1 MDEIS
6 SESKSIIDFDDEYSE
21 NEKQDVNPIENNI
34 SQNEK
39 LNHNEND
46 PLKQYPNKYQD
57 IQKEENQEM
66 ISPEEEEQV
75 ENSSEENKIY
85 DPKIK
90 QLNEIDINNKQA
102 IIEMLMQD
110 SFITKKK
117 IKNEESIKEK
127 NRNKFAYVESKMNK
141 NIAEELS
148 KKNSYGRVGY
158 QIESEEGNPQFIKDI
173 NVAAYLLKPQI
184 QEENKDVAKILFDEM
199 TPIPS
204 NKKILSRK
212 QIGEKIKKTLEKK
225 RKNLE
230 KIEAKMYEDQKSQET
245 FKPSINHRRKDG
257 NRRDLNSFL
266 KDQNDFQKK
275 VELKKHNMQLKNET
289 ENKVLN
295 VGKPEINKNSEELV
309 KKISAGDEPAYIR
322 LYNKRVNNE
331 KIKEIEEKKILKQKE
346 EEKKRKEKESELKK
360 NNPYKHIKSKINIL
374 KKSPSQAGGNF
385 IKNGDLLDKKNYN
398 SNNINKIK
406 VEMNRNAK
414 SLNKRDKGASNIAR
428 KVNKKLFDYKDLPTN
443 KMLWNK
449 FIKNFDEALI
459 NINESNINN
468 KSETNLDELNELQYH
483 KLLYNLGMISYPP
496 ESKDNKNEE
505 NKLKAELNKEK
516 EDNNKQNEIEA
527 DTLGENMIKEDENK
541 LISNSFDL
549 LKNEQE
555 KVKANDIK
563 NFLIFVLDNQNYDLY
578 QQYKIN
584 HEQELKNLFPAD
596 KYKKEDIP
604 ELILKKQNEELLS
617 NIDKSNKKNNKY
629 FSFSNE
635 NKIIF
640 TLDKSQN
647 IKKDFSM
654 FGLNYRNK
662 RKKGKEEKIL
672 NILKEKYP
680 FKPTINMRSEK
691 LYQKYKDK
699 IYPAQNDTV
708 TSNSNYQFK
717 KTNNMEYIDRIL
729 LLDKKRIAENQK
741 IKEEMRKNE
750 IKECTFKPKINQ
762 SYPPMKKGNKEE
774 NKNKNENKE
783 SKEKDENKNKNV
795 NKSLKKNKNK
805 SKNKFEELYEQG
817 KKIIQSKKDKSR
829 EEIELE
835 QQRKEC
841 TFQPNIKNL
850 KVKQIPK
857 TNFNNDIYNEKE
869 YKYLYERL
877 RHGRLERMVKDSN
890 NDRYGLNDELKQ
902 FVKDSKEYNFIQN
915 QAYLEPE
922 GSYYYNNNQIEND
935 NNYNLNPKE
944 GEIIEKT
951 ENKNIKSENKENN
964 NENKSEK
971 KENKEGVEKKSENEG
986 DPEEKDDIPLLIID
1000 VNIRQGVKKKIF
1012 VYEGDT
1018 PEELAEKF
1026 AKEHNLE
1033 VETKNK
1039 LQSLI
1044 HSHMLRLLTR
1054 IEEENQ
1060 SISEKSQNVHNKN

>member
-21 NEKQDVNPIENNI
+21 NEKQNDTPIENNI

-39 LNHNEND
+39 VNPNENE
-46 PLKQYPNKYQD
+46 PIEQSPNNYQD
-57 IQKEENQEM
+57 TQKEENQEM
-66 ISPEEEEQV
+66 ISPEEEEEQA

-102 IIEMLMQD
+102 IIDMLMQD

-117 IKNEESIKEK
+117 NKNEESIKEK
-127 NRNKFAYVESKMNK
+127 NRNKFAYIESKMNK
-141 NIAEELS
+141 NMAEDLS
-148 KKNSYGRVGY
+148 KKNSYGRVRY
-158 QIESEEGNPQFIKDI
+158 QIEPEEGDPQFIKDI

-184 QEENKDVAKILFDEM
+184 QEENKDVAKLLFDEM
-199 TPIPS
+199 APSPS
-204 NKKILSRK
+204 NKKILTRR

-230 KIEAKMYEDQKSQET
+230 KIEAKMYEDQKIQET
-245 FKPSINHRRKDG
+245 FKPSINHRKKDG

-275 VELKKHNMQLKNET
+275 VELKKHNMQLKTET
-289 ENKVLN
+289 ENKELN

-331 KIKEIEEKKILKQKE
+331 KKKEIEEKKILKQKE
-346 EEKKRKEKESELKK
+346 EEKKRKEKENELKK

-374 KKSPSQAGGNF
+374 RKSPSQAAENL
-385 IKNGDLLDKKNYN
+385 IKEKNVLDKNNYN
-398 SNNINKIK
+398 SSNISKIK

-414 SLNKRDKGASNIAR
+414 SLNKRDESASNITR
-428 KVNKKLFDYKDLPTN
+428 KINKKLFDYKDLPTN

-459 NINESNINN
+459 NINESNINS
-468 KSETNLDELNELQYH
+468 KSESNLDELNETQYH
-483 KLLYNLGMISYPP
+483 KLLYNLGMVSYPQ
-496 ESKDNKNEE
+496 ESKENKNEE
-505 NKLKAELNKEK
+505 NKSKNELNKE
-516 EDNNKQNEIEA
+516 ENNKQNEN
-527 DTLGENMIKEDENK
+527 DPDVLGENMIKEDENK
-541 LISNSFDL
+541 LISNSFNL

-555 KVKANDIK
+555 KVNTSDIK

-584 HEQELKNLFPAD
+584 HEQELKNLFPTD
-596 KYKKEDIP
+596 KIKKEDIP

-629 FSFSNE
+629 FSFSKD

-647 IKKDFSM
+647 IKKDFNM
-654 FGLNYRNK
+654 FSLNYRNK

-680 FKPTINMRSEK
+680 FKPTINVKSEK

-708 TSNSNYQFK
+708 TSNSNFQNK

-762 SYPPMKKGNKEE
+762 SYPPMKKGNKKE
-774 NKNKNENKE
+774 NKEKKENEENKNENK
-783 SKEKDENKNKNV
+783 SF
-795 NKSLKKNKNK
+795 KKNKNK
-805 SKNKFEELYEQG
+805 SKSKFEELYEQG

-850 KVKQIPK
+850 NVKQIPK

-902 FVKDSKEYNFIQN
+902 FVKDNKEYNFIQN

-922 GSYYYNNNQIEND
+922 GSYFYNNNQTEND
-935 NNYNLNPKE
+935 NNFNLNNKE
-944 GEIIEKT
+944 GEITEKT
-951 ENKNIKSENKENN
+951 ENKNNKIENKDNN
-964 NENKSEK
+964 IDNKLENKD
-971 KENKEGVEKKSENEG
+971 NNEGVEKKSENEG
-986 DPEEKDDIPLLIID
+986 EPEEKDDIPLLIID

-1033 VETKNK
+1033 IETKNK

-1060 SISEKSQNVHNKN
+1060 SISEKSQNAHNKN

>member
-1 MDEIS
+1 MEEIS

-21 NEKQDVNPIENNI
+21 NEKQNDIPIENNI

-39 LNHNEND
+39 ENPNENE
-46 PLKQYPNKYQD
+46 PIMQSPNNYQD
-57 IQKEENQEM
+57 AQKEENQERL
-66 ISPEEEEQV
+66 SPEEEEQV

-102 IIEMLMQD
+102 IIDMLMQD

-117 IKNEESIKEK
+117 NKNEESIKEK
-127 NRNKFAYVESKMNK
+127 NRNKFAYIESKMSK
-141 NIAEELS
+141 NLGEELS

-158 QIESEEGNPQFIKDI
+158 QIEPDEGNPQFIKDI

-184 QEENKDVAKILFDEM
+184 EEENKDVAKLLFDEM
-199 TPIPS
+199 APS
-204 NKKILSRK
+204 PSTKKILTRR
-212 QIGEKIKKTLEKK
+212 QIGEKINKALEKK

-230 KIEAKMYEDQKSQET
+230 KIEAKMYEIQQVQET
-245 FKPSINHRRKDG
+245 FKPSINHRKKDG

-275 VELKKHNMQLKNET
+275 VELKKHNMQLRNEN

-322 LYNKRVNNE
+322 LYNKRVSNE

-346 EEKKRKEKESELKK
+346 EEKKRKEKENELKK

-374 KKSPSQAGGNF
+374 KKSPSQTEGNLL
-385 IKNGDLLDKKNYN
+385 KERDLLDKKNYN
-398 SNNINKIK
+398 SNINKIK

-414 SLNKRDKGASNIAR
+414 SLNKRDKSAINITG
-428 KVNKKLFDYKDLPTN
+428 KINKKLFDYKDLPTN

-459 NINESNINN
+459 NINESNINS
-468 KSETNLDELNELQYH
+468 KSETNLDELNKIQYH
-483 KLLYNLGMISYPP
+483 KLLYNLGMVSYPP
-496 ESKDNKNEE
+496 ESKEKKNEE
-505 NKLKAELNKEK
+505 NKLKNELNKE
-516 EDNNKQNEIEA
+516 ENNKQNESEPDI
-527 DTLGENMIKEDENK
+527 LGENMIKEDENK
-541 LISNSFDL
+541 LINNSFNL

-555 KVKANDIK
+555 KVNTNDIK

-578 QQYKIN
+578 QQYKTN
-584 HEQELKNLFPAD
+584 HEEELKNIFSLD

-604 ELILKKQNEELLS
+604 ELILKKQNELLLS

-629 FSFSNE
+629 YSISKD
-635 NKIIF
+635 NKITF

-647 IKKDFSM
+647 IKNDFNM
-654 FGLNYRNK
+654 FSLNYRNK

-680 FKPTINMRSEK
+680 FKPTINVKSEK

-708 TSNSNYQFK
+708 TSNSNFQNK

-750 IKECTFKPKINQ
+750 IKECTFKPKINK
-762 SYPPMKKGNKEE
+762 SYPAMKKGNKEE
-774 NKNKNENKE
+774 NQNKKEKKENEENKNE
-783 SKEKDENKNKNV
+783 D
-795 NKSLKKNKNK
+795 KSLKKNKNK

-817 KKIIQSKKDKSR
+817 KKKLQSKKDKSR

-835 QQRKEC
+835 KQRKEC

-850 KVKQIPK
+850 NINQIPK

-890 NDRYGLNDELKQ
+890 NDRYGLNEELKQ
-902 FVKDSKEYNFIQN
+902 FVKDNKEYNFIQN

-922 GSYYYNNNQIEND
+922 GTYYYNNNQIEND
-935 NNYNLNPKE
+935 NNFDLNNKE
-944 GEIIEKT
+944 GEINDKT
-951 ENKNIKSENKENN
+951 ENKNNKIENKDNN
-964 NENKSEK
+964 TDNKLEKDKIEK
-971 KENKEGVEKKSENEG
+971 KPENE

-1033 VETKNK
+1033 IETKNK

-1060 SISEKSQNVHNKN
+1060 SISEKSQKAHNQN